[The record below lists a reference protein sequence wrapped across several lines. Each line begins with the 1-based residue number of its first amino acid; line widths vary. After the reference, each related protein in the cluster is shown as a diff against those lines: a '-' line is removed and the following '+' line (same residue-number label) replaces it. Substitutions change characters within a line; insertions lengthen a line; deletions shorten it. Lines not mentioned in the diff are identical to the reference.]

1 MSARNPKPNLGQHQ
15 EPSSPNKNNFP
26 NRGNDSGNTTNILN
40 GESDIMETTRRYPR
54 TLQEAF
60 PNKAEQAEWFYKPN
74 KEVGIIGAF
83 LWTMAVLFV
92 IGFLLIFF
100 E

>member
-1 MSARNPKPNLGQHQ
+1 MSTGNPRLDFKKQG
-15 EPSSPNKNNFP
+15 ESSAQNKNNLP
-26 NRGNDSGNTTNILN
+26 NRRDGSGNPTTL
-40 GESDIMETTRRYPR
+40 ESDIMETTRRYPR

-60 PNKAEQAEWFYKPN
+60 PNKAEQAEWFYRPK

-83 LWTMAVLFV
+83 LWTIIAFFIAGLVL
-92 IGFLLIFF
+92 ICL